1 MMMKPFRRL
10 ASVALL
16 LALAAAAPAW
26 ARVVKIETTEPL
38 SDHSDQAVEGALKGA
53 LDRCVRGATA
63 MGLSWIW
70 LDRALV
76 LTDKV
81 IVSMVATDDDVDDD
95 DVKVFESKQPPAK
108 SL

>member
-1 MMMKPFRRL
+1 MVEPCGWL
-10 ASVALL
+10 ARVALL
-16 LALAAAAPAW
+16 EAFAAGVPVR
-26 ARVVKIETTEPL
+26 ARVGKIEAEEPL
-38 SDHSDQAVEGALKGA
+38 PDRSDQAVEGALQGA

-95 DVKVFESKQPPAK
+95 DVKVFDAKRPPAK

>member
-1 MMMKPFRRL
+1 
-10 ASVALL
+10 
-16 LALAAAAPAW
+16 
-26 ARVVKIETTEPL
+26 
-38 SDHSDQAVEGALKGA
+38 
-53 LDRCVRGATA
+53 

-95 DVKVFESKQPPAK
+95 DVKVLDPKRPPAK

>member
-16 LALAAAAPAW
+16 LGFAAAAPAW

-38 SDHSDQAVEGALKGA
+38 ADHSDKAVEGALKGA

>member
-1 MMMKPFRRL
+1 MVKPFRRL

-16 LALAAAAPAW
+16 LTFAAAAPAW
-26 ARVVKIETTEPL
+26 ARVVKIEATEPL
-38 SDHSDQAVEGALKGA
+38 PDHSDQAVEGALKGA

-95 DVKVFESKQPPAK
+95 DVKVLEPKRPPAK